1 MSHTIA
7 IDLCGLPKI
16 DFCCNYFEVLH
27 LYKLPASAYFIRYIV
42 RGGTFD
48 LAVEVTQMYILYV
61 YGMAT
66 DPMPYISKC
75 FYVNFFKRHLGS
87 PYVVCLCMRFF

>member
-48 LAVEVTQMYILYV
+48 LAVEVTQVHVHVRIYTHTVYMY
-61 YGMAT
+61 M
-66 DPMPYISKC
+66 
-75 FYVNFFKRHLGS
+75 
-87 PYVVCLCMRFF
+87 